1 MRLNGEKDEKKRQID
16 AFKALFD
23 KKSGKLFTWFDANTT

>member
-16 AFKALFD
+16 AFKGLFD
-23 KKSGKLFTWFDANTT
+23 KKLGELFTWFDANTT